1 MCDYSLHVYPN
12 RLATDGEELVVHR
25 FGGASLG
32 LASPSDLCPV
42 IKASSGDPTS
52 KKRWSWTAIKEWFV
66 ANRLEGQPDKRTSAV
81 CVPPGA
87 RLLLKDIPK
96 GLQRE
101 LGVGE
106 VEEVKFVEISAEV
119 NTYRDAVRFKNSKQ
133 LRLQALRE
141 GQRVTV
147 LSLTPEEVEE
157 TLSPTSEPLVNAS
170 LKFPRAAADN
180 ASTATLFT
188 RNSSISV
195 DAPLLPL
202 VSHRK

>member
-32 LASPSDLCPV
+32 LASPSDLRPV
-42 IKASSGDPTS
+42 ITASSCDATS
-52 KKRWSWTAIKEWFV
+52 KKPWSWTVIKEWFLT
-66 ANRLEGQPDKRTSAV
+66 NRPQGQPDKRTPAV

-101 LGVGE
+101 LGIGE
-106 VEEVKFVEISAEV
+106 VEEVRFVEISAEV
-119 NTYRDAVRFKNSKQ
+119 NTYRDAVRFKNSRQ
-133 LRLQALRE
+133 LLLQALRE

-157 TLSPTSEPLVNAS
+157 TPFPNSRPLANAS
-170 LKFPRAAADN
+170 LKFGQAAAGN
-180 ASTATLFT
+180 ASAAMPFT
-188 RNSSISV
+188 PNSSS
-195 DAPLLPL
+195 
-202 VSHRK
+202 

>member
-12 RLATDGEELVVHR
+12 RLAVDGEELVVHR

-32 LASPSDLCPV
+32 LASPSDLRPV
-42 IKASSGDPTS
+42 INASSCKATA
-52 KKRWSWTAIKEWFV
+52 KKSRSWTAIKEWFLT
-66 ANRLEGQPDKRTSAV
+66 NRPQWQPDQRTPAV

-87 RLLLKDIPK
+87 RLILKDIPK

-101 LGVGE
+101 LGLGE

-119 NTYRDAVRFKNSKQ
+119 NTYRDAIRFKNSRQ
-133 LRLQALRE
+133 LLLQALRE

-157 TLSPTSEPLVNAS
+157 TAFSEL
-170 LKFPRAAADN
+170 RAN
-180 ASTATLFT
+180 
-188 RNSSISV
+188 R
-195 DAPLLPL
+195 
-202 VSHRK
+202 

>member
-12 RLATDGEELVVHR
+12 RLAADGEELVVHR

-32 LASPSDLCPV
+32 LASPSDLRPV
-42 IKASSGDPTS
+42 ITANSCDPTS
-52 KKRWSWTAIKEWFV
+52 KKPWSWTVIKEWFI
-66 ANRLEGQPDKRTSAV
+66 ATTTRSQGQPDKRTPAV

-101 LGVGE
+101 LGIGE

-119 NTYRDAVRFKNSKQ
+119 NTYRDAVRFKNSRQ
-133 LRLQALRE
+133 LLLQALRE

-157 TLSPTSEPLVNAS
+157 TALSEL
-170 LKFPRAAADN
+170 RA
-180 ASTATLFT
+180 T
-188 RNSSISV
+188 R
-195 DAPLLPL
+195 
-202 VSHRK
+202 

>member
-32 LASPSDLCPV
+32 LASPSDLRPV
-42 IKASSGDPTS
+42 ITANSCDPTV
-52 KKRWSWTAIKEWFV
+52 KKQWSWTTIKEWFL
-66 ANRLEGQPDKRTSAV
+66 AIGPQEQHDKRASAV

-101 LGVGE
+101 LGIGE

-119 NTYRDAVRFKNSKQ
+119 NTYRDAVRFKNSRQ
-133 LRLQALRE
+133 LLLQALRE

-157 TLSPTSEPLVNAS
+157 TLSPTLEPLVNAS
-170 LKFPRAAADN
+170 LRFRRASADN
-180 ASTATLFT
+180 ASANALHTQFIYLS
-188 RNSSISV
+188 RRLSV
-195 DAPLLPL
+195 AAG
-202 VSHRK
+202 VS

>member
-12 RLATDGEELVVHR
+12 RLAVDGEELIVHR

-32 LASPSDLCPV
+32 LASPSDLRPV
-42 IKASSGDPTS
+42 VTASSCNPGF
-52 KKRWSWTAIKEWFV
+52 KKPWSWTAIKEWFI
-66 ANRLEGQPDKRTSAV
+66 ANRPQWQPDQRTPAV

-87 RLLLKDIPK
+87 RLILKDIPK

-119 NTYRDAVRFKNSKQ
+119 NTYRDAIRFKNSRQ
-133 LRLQALRE
+133 LLLQALRE

-147 LSLTPEEVEE
+147 LSLTPAEVEE
-157 TLSPTSEPLVNAS
+157 PVFSE
-170 LKFPRAAADN
+170 FR
-180 ASTATLFT
+180 ATL
-188 RNSSISV
+188 
-195 DAPLLPL
+195 
-202 VSHRK
+202 